1 MVKLKCEICGGKLKL
16 IDGFGHATCE
26 YCGTTT
32 TLPDVNDKQREFERM
47 LLNARK
53 AVDDK
58 NWENVEKYYNLLQEE
73 FPKDIIIEATFFSNV
88 ANVMR
93 NTINSYNN
101 VDKLY
106 KSFDVIT
113 KYYDLS
119 SENKEEMLKKISD
132 FLFKMTFPTG
142 RFSLISY
149 DIQFYNVI
157 VVFKDKLEKLA
168 TIHNEPYIHSLISK
182 QRELIEKIEA
192 ENERKRK
199 DIEIKN
205 EQRRKAYEAYKTEK
219 EKKKNDNR
227 KKIKYFAKTI
237 WYVWLVI
244 VIILTINDRVKGVA
258 QGGVIVDILVIFI
271 FGILPGLIIKSIIK
285 LVKKFH
291 S

>member
-1 MVKLKCEICGGKLKL
+1 MVELKCEMCGGKLKL

-26 YCGTTT
+26 YCGSTI
-32 TLPDVNDKQREFERM
+32 TLPDVNDKQREVENL

-58 NWENVEKYYNLLQEE
+58 NWANVEKYYSLLQEE
-73 FPKDIIIEATFFSNV
+73 FPKDIIIEATFFSDV
-88 ANVMR
+88 ANVMSN
-93 NTINSYNN
+93 NTNSYNN

-106 KSFDVIT
+106 KSFNVIT

-119 SENKEEMLKKISD
+119 RENKEEMLKKISD

-149 DIQFYNVI
+149 ELQFYNVI

-168 TIHNEPYIHSLISK
+168 TIHNESYIHSLISK
-182 QRELIEKIEA
+182 QREIIEKIEA

-205 EQRRKAYEAYKTEK
+205 EQRRKVYEAYKTEI
-219 EKKKNDNR
+219 EKQKYYNR
-227 KKIKYFAKTI
+227 KKIRYFARTI
-237 WYVWLVI
+237 WYMWI
-244 VIILTINDRVKGVA
+244 AITIILTIHDRVKGVA
-258 QGGVIVDILVIFI
+258 QGGALVDLFVIFV
-271 FGILPGLIIKSIIK
+271 FGILPGLIIKGIIK
-285 LVKKFH
+285 LVKKH
-291 S
+291 SS

>member
-32 TLPDVNDKQREFERM
+32 TLPDVNDKQREFEKI

-58 NWENVEKYYNLLQEE
+58 NWANVEKYYNLLQEE
-73 FPKDIIIEATFFSNV
+73 FPKDIIIEATFFSDV
-88 ANVMR
+88 AKVIR
-93 NTINSYNN
+93 NN
-101 VDKLY
+101 VNSHSNVDELY
-106 KSFDVIT
+106 KSFDVIA

-119 SENKEEMLKKISD
+119 SENKEETLKKISE
-132 FLFKMTFPTG
+132 FLFKMTFPTD

-168 TIHNEPYIHSLISK
+168 TIHNEPYIYSLISK
-182 QRELIEKIEA
+182 QREIIEKIEA

-219 EKKKNDNR
+219 EKKKDDNR
-227 KKIKYFAKTI
+227 KKIKYFARTI
-237 WYVWLVI
+237 WYVWI
-244 VIILTINDRVKGVA
+244 AITIILTIHDRVKGVA
-258 QGGVIVDILVIFI
+258 QGGAIVDLFVIFV
-271 FGILPGLIIKSIIK
+271 FGILPGLIIKGIIK
-285 LVKKFH
+285 LVKKFY